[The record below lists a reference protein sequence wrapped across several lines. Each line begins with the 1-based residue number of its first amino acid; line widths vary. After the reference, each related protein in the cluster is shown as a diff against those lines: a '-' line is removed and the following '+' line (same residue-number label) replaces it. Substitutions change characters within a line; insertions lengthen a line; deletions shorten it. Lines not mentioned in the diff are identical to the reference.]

1 MRKTAR
7 GTPADLR
14 CQEAVNILNRM
25 KTFKMAMVLALIAG
39 PLGVGLATAAY
50 AQGGMGVVS
59 GTVLDMTAKPYP
71 DVSLAVK
78 NIETGQTFN
87 VKTDAKSH
95 YSIAGMAGGTYSID
109 LSVKDKD
116 TGKDKVIYQTGFKLT
131 GGTSPI
137 FDMNLKEIM
146 EKEKGA
152 NAEAEAK
159 RLEGEKAFQGLK
171 AHYDA
176 GLQAIDAMKA
186 AQAELAKI
194 PKDQKDQLAPVQA
207 KITDAGSTAVTE
219 LTAAQQLMKQD
230 DPNRAIV
237 LSRLGEA
244 YESMNKWQEAADTYQ
259 QSIAMKPDV
268 AANYNNLGN
277 DTAKLGKV
285 DEARAAYQKYVDLH
299 PADAALAWRNFGI
312 VLYQANRM
320 KEAIEPLQ
328 KALALDPKSA
338 QAWYLLGVA
347 LVNTMEFK
355 TEGDKITP
363 VMQPGTLEAYQK
375 AIDLDPNGPVGA
387 QAKQGLEQLQAMG
400 LGITTKIGKAPTP
413 TKGKK

>member
-1 MRKTAR
+1 
-7 GTPADLR
+7 
-14 CQEAVNILNRM
+14 
-25 KTFKMAMVLALIAG
+25 MVLALIVG
-39 PLGVGLATAAY
+39 PLAAGLATVAY

-59 GTVLDMTAKPYP
+59 GTVLDMMAKPYP
-71 DVSLAVK
+71 DVALLVK

-87 VKTDAKSH
+87 VKTDAKGH

-159 RLEGEKAFQGLK
+159 RLEAEKAFQGLK

-277 DTAKLGKV
+277 DMAKLGKV
-285 DEARAAYQKYVDLH
+285 DEARAAYQKFVDLD
-299 PADAALAWRNFGI
+299 PTNAALAWRNFGI

-347 LVNTMEFK
+347 LVNTMDFK

-375 AIDLDPNGPVGA
+375 AIDLDPNGPIGA

-413 TKGKK
+413 AKGKK

>member
-1 MRKTAR
+1 MKRT
-7 GTPADLR
+7 
-14 CQEAVNILNRM
+14 
-25 KTFKMAMVLALIAG
+25 KTFWMVMGLALIAG
-39 PLGVGLATAAY
+39 TLMAGLSTIAY
-50 AQGGMGVVS
+50 AQGGFGVVS
-59 GTVLDMTAKPYP
+59 GTVLDQMGKPYP
-71 DVSLAVK
+71 GVEIIAK
-78 NIETGQTFN
+78 NIESGQTFD
-87 VKTDAKSH
+87 VKTDGKGH

-109 LSVKDKD
+109 LKD
-116 TGKDKVIYQTGFKLT
+116 KDKVIYQTGFKLT
-131 GGTSPI
+131 GGTSPV
-137 FDMNLKEIM
+137 FDVNLKDIM

-159 RLEGEKAFQGLK
+159 RAEAEKQFQALK
-171 AHYDA
+171 THYDA

-186 AQAELAKI
+186 AQLEMSKI
-194 PKDQKDQLAPVQA
+194 PKDQKDQVAAAQQ
-207 KITDAGSTAVTE
+207 KISDAGSTAVTE
-219 LTAAQQLMKQD
+219 LNAAQQLMKPD

-277 DTAKLGKV
+277 DMAKLGKV
-285 DEARAAYQKYVDLH
+285 DEARAAYQKYVDLN
-299 PADAALAWRNFGI
+299 PTDAALAWRNFGI

-363 VMQPGTLEAYQK
+363 VMQPGTVEAYQK
-375 AIDLDPNGPVGA
+375 AIDLDPNGPIGA

-400 LGITTKIGKAPTP
+400 VGITTKIGKAPTP
-413 TKGKK
+413 APKGKK

>member
-1 MRKTAR
+1 
-7 GTPADLR
+7 
-14 CQEAVNILNRM
+14 M
-25 KTFKMAMVLALIAG
+25 KTFWMIMGLALIAG
-39 PLGVGLATAAY
+39 TLMAGLTTAAY
-50 AQGGMGVVS
+50 AQGGFGVVS
-59 GTVLDMTAKPYP
+59 GTVLDPTGKPYP
-71 DVSLAVK
+71 GVDIIAK
-78 NIETGQTFN
+78 NQESGQTFD
-87 VKTDAKSH
+87 VKTDGKGH
-95 YSIAGMAGGTYSID
+95 YSIAGMPGGTYSVD
-109 LSVKDKD
+109 LKDKD
-116 TGKDKVIYQTGFKLT
+116 KIVYQTGFKLS
-131 GGTSPI
+131 GGTSPV
-137 FDMNLKEIM
+137 FDVNLKDIM

-159 RLEGEKAFQGLK
+159 RAEAEKAFQSLK

-194 PKDQKDQLAPVQA
+194 PKEQKDQQA
-207 KITDAGSTAVTE
+207 AAQQKINDAGSTAVTE
-219 LTAAQQLMKQD
+219 LTAAQQLMKPD

-237 LSRLGEA
+237 LSREGEA
-244 YESMNKWQEAADTYQ
+244 YESMSKWQEAADTYQ
-259 QSIAMKPDV
+259 QSIALKPDV

-277 DTAKLGKV
+277 DMAKLGKV
-285 DEARAAYQKYVDLH
+285 DEARAAYQKYVDLN
-299 PADAALAWRNFGI
+299 PTDAALAWRNFGI

-363 VMQPGTLEAYQK
+363 VMQPGTVEAYQK
-375 AIDLDPNGPVGA
+375 AIDLDPNGPIGA

-400 LGITTKIGKAPTP
+400 VGISTRIGKAPTP
-413 TKGKK
+413 APKGKK

>member
-1 MRKTAR
+1 MK
-7 GTPADLR
+7 
-14 CQEAVNILNRM
+14 RM
-25 KTFKMAMVLALIAG
+25 KTFWMVVVLALIGG
-39 PLGVGLATAAY
+39 PLAAGLATVAY
-50 AQGGMGVVS
+50 AQGSFGVVS
-59 GTVLDMTAKPYP
+59 GMVSDQTGKPYP
-71 DVSLAVK
+71 DVALVVK

-87 VKTDAKSH
+87 VKTDSKGH

-109 LSVKDKD
+109 LSV
-116 TGKDKVIYQTGFKLT
+116 KDKVIYQTGFKLT

-159 RLEGEKAFQGLK
+159 RLEAEKAFQGLK
-171 AHYDA
+171 VHYDA

-186 AQAELAKI
+186 AQAELAKT
-194 PKDQKDQLAPVQA
+194 PKEQKDQQA
-207 KITDAGSTAVTE
+207 AIQQKINDAGGMAVTE
-219 LTAAQQLMKQD
+219 LSAAQQVMKSD
-230 DPNRAIV
+230 DPNRAII

-244 YESMNKWQEAADTYQ
+244 YESMSKWQEAADTYQ

-277 DTAKLGKV
+277 DMAKLGKV
-285 DEARAAYQKYVDLH
+285 DEARAAYQKYVDLN
-299 PADAALAWRNFGI
+299 PTDAALAWRNFGI

-328 KALALDPKSA
+328 KATTLDPKNA
-338 QAWYLLGVA
+338 QAWLLLGIA

-355 TEGDKITP
+355 TEGNTITP
-363 VMQPGTLEAYQK
+363 IMQPGTIEAYQK
-375 AIDLDPNGPVGA
+375 AIDLDPNGNVGA
-387 QAKQGLEQLQAMG
+387 QAKQGLESLQAMG
-400 LGITTKIGKAPTP
+400 VGITTKIGKAPTP